1 MVDTLDGMFH
11 AASYMSTLES
21 AHRKFAPNHFHLAKL
36 VFPSRD
42 AFPSIIFLLLISNKD
57 I

>member
-11 AASYMSTLES
+11 AASYMSVLER
-21 AHRKFAPNHFHLAKL
+21 AHRKFAPNHLAKL

-42 AFPSIIFLLLISNKD
+42 AFPNILFLLLILNKD